1 MKATEILEWIV
12 RESIEGEDLL
22 LIDVPSVDDEDVPQ
36 DDEWWY
42 NMIGESPEE
51 MVDAG
56 RYLVLYPNDARDF
69 ICTSTKEYVPDATI
83 LFNDGETI
91 VYLYK
96 VEE

>member
-12 RESIEGEDLL
+12 RECVEGERLL
-22 LIDVPSVDDEDVPQ
+22 LINVPSVDDENVPQ
-36 DDEWWY
+36 NDEWWY

-56 RYLVLYPNDARDF
+56 RYLVIYPNDARDF
-69 ICTSTKEYVPDATI
+69 ICTPTMEYVPDATI
-83 LFNDGETI
+83 RIDDGETI
-91 VYLYK
+91 VYIYK